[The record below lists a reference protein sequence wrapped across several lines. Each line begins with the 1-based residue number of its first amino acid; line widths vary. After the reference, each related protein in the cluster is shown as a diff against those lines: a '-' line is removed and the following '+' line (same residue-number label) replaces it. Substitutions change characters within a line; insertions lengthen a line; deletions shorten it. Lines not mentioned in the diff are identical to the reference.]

1 MYGQSVM
8 LTRHLKAQALNMVD
22 RLVPVKPVS
31 RPREQ
36 QNQLDRE
43 SRRMHLYFCRT
54 CPSSISVRRQC
65 EKLGLRVVEKD
76 VMRVNAYRNEL
87 INGGGAPK
95 VPCLRV
101 DSDQGEQWLYSSAA
115 ILEYLRKR
123 F

>member
-1 MYGQSVM
+1 MN
-8 LTRHLKAQALNMVD
+8 LTKQLKGKALNIVD
-22 RLVPVKPVS
+22 RLVPVRPVARTS
-31 RPREQ
+31 DE

-54 CPSSISVRRQC
+54 CASSITVKRQC

-87 INGGGAPK
+87 VHGGGAPK

-101 DSDQGEQWLYSSAA
+101 DNGQSEEWLYSSDA
-115 ILEYLRKR
+115 ILDYLKNR